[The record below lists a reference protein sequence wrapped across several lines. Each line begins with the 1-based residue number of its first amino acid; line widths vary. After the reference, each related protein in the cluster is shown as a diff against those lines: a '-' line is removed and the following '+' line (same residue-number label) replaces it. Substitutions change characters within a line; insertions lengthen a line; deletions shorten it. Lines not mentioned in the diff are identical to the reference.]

1 MTRRHSGKRGE
12 RKYISPRMRMGGL
25 SLMGALGSR
34 PEARA
39 ARICSGEWTSKAK
52 RMSSERDIV
61 GLEHFG
67 AGWGTGI

>member
-1 MTRRHSGKRGE
+1 
-12 RKYISPRMRMGGL
+12 MGGL
-25 SLMGALGSR
+25 SLMGALGSS

-52 RMSSERDIV
+52 RRSSERDIV